1 MKTHHQGKH
10 HNKQKSLA
18 ASKVKDTSSSKI
30 WDSVCHNTFNQ
41 KHQIL
46 EKGQALK
53 LLRQKNKTYFY
64 LEFYAQAKKLILFKS
79 KIQMFLDIQE

>member
-10 HNKQKSLA
+10 HNKEKSLA

-53 LLRQKNKTYFY
+53 LLRQKNKTYF
-64 LEFYAQAKKLILFKS
+64 LPRILCPGKKINPV
-79 KIQMFLDIQE
+79 